1 MNLKLRVLR
10 GASVG
15 KEFGIPTPKC
25 VIGRHQACDLRPKS
39 DAISRQHCAVFV
51 RSGRVFVRDLKSRNG
66 TFLNGQRVLADCEVQ
81 SGDRLQ
87 IGPLMFE
94 ICVDQA
100 SSGETS
106 PVVASAWD
114 AAESARNA
122 SPARH
127 VSEARTEESTI
138 VDWLDE
144 ADDLER
150 VRRLNDAVTRHM
162 KLEETDEI
170 EHRQVSEPG
179 NGERQNVQSK
189 AGVGTPLPTKAAAP
203 NEELHKPPRTVG
215 KLPPRPVVS
224 TEDSSE
230 AAALMLKKFFG
241 GRS

>member
-1 MNLKLRVLR
+1 MNVKLRVLH

-39 DAISRQHCAVFV
+39 DAISRQHCAVYA
-51 RSGRVFVRDLKSRNG
+51 RDGRVFVRDMKSRNG
-66 TFLNGQRVLADCEVQ
+66 TFVNGQRVQADCEVQ

-87 IGPLMFE
+87 IGPLVFE

-100 SSGETS
+100 ISGEKR
-106 PVVASAWD
+106 PVVAFARD
-114 AAESARNA
+114 AAESAKNDSRTL
-122 SPARH
+122 R
-127 VSEARTEESTI
+127 VSEVRTEESTI

-144 ADDLER
+144 ADELER
-150 VRRLNDAVTRHM
+150 VRRLNGSETRHM
-162 KLEETDEI
+162 KLEERDEI
-170 EHRQVSEPG
+170 KHRQVSEPG
-179 NGERQNVQSK
+179 DGERQNVRAK

-203 NEELHKPPRTVG
+203 KEELHRPPRTVG
-215 KLPPRPVVS
+215 KLPPRPVVP

-230 AAALMLKKFFG
+230 AAARMLKKFFG